1 MEASFTID
9 DLSSL
14 INIMKASNLSSM
26 STSEMASKLTVLK
39 LRKQDKHA
47 GSATISSSKNSNAS
61 ISSPDFMFKPP
72 SKVLG
77 TSQQKDNDILAT
89 EFQINMNE
97 QMKGI
102 DSVASDAIDKS
113 DKNLD
118 INSKIFNTSF
128 TKSKEEFTIDSSNK
142 SFVSGISGKR
152 NGKPRRGA
160 TPHKSSNDESTKFS
174 SLFKENLNPLSNNS
188 TERNDKEWHFDTNIT
203 SNNMSS
209 PVQSNKFNFSEPLP
223 KSSLFDHSNVS
234 TSSPSVFISK
244 YSPLFMDTAIP
255 GTTKIPISKSTANS
269 SQMNSFDTSIYASPD
284 GLFSD
289 AELQGIYT
297 YYQ

>member
-9 DLSSL
+9 DLSLL
-14 INIMKASNLSSM
+14 INIMKASNLSSL
-26 STSEMASKLTVLK
+26 STSEMVSKLTVLK

-47 GSATISSSKNSNAS
+47 DSATISSQKNPKAS
-61 ISSPDFMFKPP
+61 ITSPDFMFKPP

-77 TSQQKDNDILAT
+77 TSQPKDNDILPTA
-89 EFQINMNE
+89 FQMNMNE
-97 QMKGI
+97 QMKGM
-102 DSVASDAIDKS
+102 DSIASEAINKS

-118 INSKIFNTSF
+118 NDSKVFIDLF
-128 TKSKEEFTIDSSNK
+128 TKNKEEFTIDSSNK
-142 SFVSGISGKR
+142 VFVSGISGKR

-160 TPHKSSNDESTKFS
+160 TPHKNSNDESTKFS

-188 TERNDKEWHFDTNIT
+188 NERIDKEWRFDTNIT

-209 PVQSNKFNFSEPLP
+209 PVQTNKFNFSEQ
-223 KSSLFDHSNVS
+223 KTSLFDHSNVS
-234 TSSPSVFISK
+234 TPSPSVFISNH
-244 YSPLFMDTAIP
+244 SQLFMDKP
-255 GTTKIPISKSTANS
+255 STTKTPISKSTTNS
-269 SQMNSFDTSIYASPD
+269 NPINSIYASPD